1 MQQGFFSVQQTC
13 PACRGSGKIIR
24 HPCRSC
30 HGRGRMEEHKTLS
43 VRIPSGVDTG
53 DRIRLAGEGEPGT
66 QGGPAGDLYVQIRV
80 KPHRLFTREGNDLIC
95 EVPVSFTT
103 AALGGEMEIPTLRGR
118 VNLKIP
124 PGTQTGRFFR
134 LRGKG
139 VQPVRGGATGDM
151 ICKIV
156 VETPVNLTKRQK
168 ELLQE
173 LDETMQSGGQRHS
186 PHTHSWLDGV
196 KGFFED
202 LRFWSG

>member
-1 MQQGFFSVQQTC
+1 V
-13 PACRGSGKIIR
+13 
-24 HPCRSC
+24 
-30 HGRGRMEEHKTLS
+30 EEHKTLS

-66 QGGPAGDLYVQIRV
+66 QGGPAGDVYVQIRV

-103 AALGGEMEIPTLRGR
+103 AALGGEMAIPTLRGR

-124 PGTQTGRFFR
+124 PGTQTGKFFR

-139 VQPVRGGATGDM
+139 VQPVRGGAAGDM
-151 ICKIV
+151 ISKIM
-156 VETPVNLTKRQK
+156 VETPINLTKHQK

-173 LDETMQSGGQRHS
+173 LDETMRSGAQRHS
-186 PHTHSWLDGV
+186 PQTHSWLDGV

-202 LRFWSG
+202 LKFWSS